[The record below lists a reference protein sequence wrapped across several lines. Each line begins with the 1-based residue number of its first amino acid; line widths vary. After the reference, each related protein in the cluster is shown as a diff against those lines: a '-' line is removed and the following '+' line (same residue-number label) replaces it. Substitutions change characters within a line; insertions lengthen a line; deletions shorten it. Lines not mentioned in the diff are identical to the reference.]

1 MPPKASR
8 PAAALAR
15 PKQRATGKAARYQ
28 MASEPKLVEDTKMT
42 LLLKGTRA
50 GPLSGQFLVGLVS
63 HAHGTLSS
71 RTELRTRAHTDGV
84 LVHITLVCA
93 QHQMQSPHAKML
105 NRKNPNA
112 LPFDDAS
119 SIEFLLEKN
128 HCGLFAVASHS
139 KKRPDNIVMV
149 RSCAHLRNVARAR
162 PDLADLDMFR
172 VRCVVAQG
180 RSFDGHILDMV
191 EFHVEELKSVKEV
204 STASKRYAS
213 KPCLLFLGEPWETGP
228 VFRPMRSLLLD
239 FFRGDDV
246 NSVQLSGLDHVIVCA
261 AIDGKLHILPHAV
274 QFRRSGTEVPRVHL
288 EPMGPA
294 VVMAIR
300 RSQFP
305 APDLWA
311 LACKQPKEVVTK
323 KVKNVNLN
331 EFGDRIGQIH
341 VQRQELDEMQ
351 LRKRKAFKTR
361 PADDDAADIKSSPR
375 HEPAKRRRGAAATE

>member
-1 MPPKASR
+1 MPSKASR

-50 GPLSGQFLVGLVS
+50 GPLSGQFLVGL
-63 HAHGTLSS
+63 
-71 RTELRTRAHTDGV
+71 
-84 LVHITLVCA
+84 
-93 QHQMQSPHAKML
+93 HQMQSPHAKML

-139 KKRPDNIVMV
+139 KKRPDNIVM
-149 RSCAHLRNVARAR
+149 
-162 PDLADLDMFR
+162 
-172 VRCVVAQG
+172 G

-294 VVMAIR
+294 VVMAFR